1 MFEHLP
7 GGDLLEAGLRDLRA
21 GRITEAALLVL
32 VGRRRLVRC
41 GIMVPSLDPPP
52 ALPEHALYDLLVDA
66 HGREDG
72 YRRYNSLMRR
82 LVSLENAL
90 DVVGQAT

>member
-21 GRITEAALLVL
+21 GQKTVPALLVL
-32 VGRRRLVRC
+32 VGRPRLVRC
-41 GIMVPSLDPPP
+41 GIEVPLLA
-52 ALPEHALYDLLVDA
+52 ALSSFPEHELYDLLVTEL
-66 HGREDG
+66 GREDA
-72 YRRYNSLMRR
+72 YQRYNSLLRR

-90 DVVGQAT
+90 DVAGATG